1 MVYIYDD
8 VYMYKRMVYVCVYM
22 VCIYK
27 VGKGER
33 GWTCQGTYGRLFMM
47 GTVVMLMLYEQD
59 MGTCV
64 VHDMC
69 VLLLYADNDN
79 VYIYI

>member
-1 MVYIYDD
+1 MVFYSGYNTCVRYVGTVVMVYIYDD

-33 GWTCQGTYGRLFMM
+33 GWTC
-47 GTVVMLMLYEQD
+47 
-59 MGTCV
+59 
-64 VHDMC
+64 
-69 VLLLYADNDN
+69 
-79 VYIYI
+79 